1 MADQNEPVH
10 MDTTQA
16 RAGVTPHMTRYVLGF
31 GLVLVI
37 AGVVHEAEGLA
48 ASPVEIVAAQ
58 AAQPFEHLIG
68 CGALLRER
76 DFDLFAHGRRCYA
89 STLPPPSHSR
99 PGLGRA
105 VGRVRG

>member
-37 AGVVHEAEGLA
+37 AAFVLVY
-48 ASPVEIVAAQ
+48 
-58 AAQPFEHLIG
+58 
-68 CGALLRER
+68 
-76 DFDLFAHGRRCYA
+76 LF
-89 STLPPPSHSR
+89 S
-99 PGLGRA
+99 
-105 VGRVRG
+105 